1 MYQMEVIQNFLHCQQ
16 STDFLQRKNI
26 FIFEIMKKEYV
37 RLYLKGISGQGNI
50 YNFNFSFTRKHFPM
64 YL

>member
-26 FIFEIMKKEYV
+26 LSFEIMKRKYV
-37 RLYLKGISGQGNI
+37 RLYLKGISGKG
-50 YNFNFSFTRKHFPM
+50 KHLQF
-64 YL
+64 